1 MRSLDIESVRFDETG
16 LVPLICQDQNSRQ
29 VLMLGYANLEAL
41 EKTIESGDVHFYSRS
56 RVELWHK
63 GATSGNY
70 LRVSEISMDCDS
82 DALLAIVT
90 PVGPACHTGA
100 TSCFEEG

>member
-16 LVPLICQDQNSRQ
+16 LVPLICQDQSSRQ
-29 VLMLGYANLEAL
+29 VLMLGYANQEAL
-41 EKTIESGDVHFYSRS
+41 EKTVESGDVHFYSRS
-56 RVELWHK
+56 RAELWHK

-82 DALLAIVT
+82 DALLAIVI